1 MTSRVLIVDDDESL
15 RSVLTQFLE
24 REGYSVCTAATGPDA
39 LRTFYR
45 ERPQAVLLDLMLPG
59 MDGWEVCARLRELS
73 DVPILMLSAR
83 TAQTDKLRGFRLGV
97 DDYISKPFSLAELAA
112 RLQAV
117 LTRSERT
124 RREPRT
130 TWAWQDLAVD
140 VDRRQVRRA
149 GQVLELTPTE
159 FRLLLAL
166 IQRQGA
172 LVSEDELREELWGR
186 ERTVDS
192 SALRRYIWLLRR
204 KLEEDPAHPR
214 RVVAVRGQGYR
225 LGTGPLSPPAPTS
238 ADDQDA
244 DTPAHTKV

>member
-1 MTSRVLIVDDDESL
+1 MTSRVLIVDDDELL
-15 RSVLTQFLE
+15 REVLTQFLE
-24 REGYSVCTAATGPDA
+24 REGYTVTAAATGPEA

-45 ERPQAVLLDLMLPG
+45 ERPQAVVLDLMLPG

-73 DVPILMLSAR
+73 DVPIIMLSAR
-83 TAQTDKLRGFRLGV
+83 TGQTDKLRGFRLGV

-117 LTRSERT
+117 LTRTERA
-124 RREPRT
+124 RREPRS
-130 TWAWQDLAVD
+130 TWAWQDLVVD

-149 GQVLELTPTE
+149 GQILDLTPTE

-172 LVSEDELREELWGR
+172 LVAEDELREELWGR
-186 ERTVDS
+186 ERAVDA

-204 KLEEDPAHPR
+204 KIEEDPAHPR
-214 RVVAVRGQGYR
+214 RVVAVRGEGYR
-225 LGTGPLSPPAPTS
+225 LGTGLLASPPDELPS
-238 ADDQDA
+238 E
-244 DTPAHTKV
+244 PES